1 MREIV
6 ESESGGHDDESEWL
20 CRLLPERH
28 DPRQHPQQHVAVHR
42 TLVRLVDDDCRVS
55 KKNENENEI
64 A

>member
-42 TLVRLVDDDCRVS
+42 TLVRLVDDYR
-55 KKNENENEI
+55 
-64 A
+64 